1 MHKPIAL
8 LTVVAGGLCPLSS
21 PASAAPQPDANGWV
35 TLWDGK
41 TFAGWKAS
49 EHTNTWTIQ
58 DGALVARGQR
68 SHLFYV
74 GDDRPFANFEF
85 KAEVMTRPGSNGGIF
100 FHTRWQERD
109 WPLAGMEVQVNNTYT
124 KDPIKTGSL
133 YQLRD
138 VTQAP
143 AKDNEWFTLH
153 FKVEG
158 KRVLI
163 TVNDQTT
170 VDYTEPPDK
179 KPGKDRPR
187 MIDRGTFALQA
198 HDPGSTV
205 LYRNIRVKR
214 LP

>member
-1 MHKPIAL
+1 MRNYFTFVAAASGCL
-8 LTVVAGGLCPLSS
+8 LFNLVAP
-21 PASAAPQPDANGWV
+21 AAPEADAGGWV
-35 TLWDGK
+35 TIWDGRS
-41 TFAGWKAS
+41 FDGWKGS
-49 EHTNTWTIQ
+49 EHTNSWTIQ
-58 DGALVARGQR
+58 DGALVAHGQR

-74 GDDRPFANFEF
+74 GATEPFVDFEF
-85 KAEVMTRPGSNGGIF
+85 KAEVMTRSGSNGGIF
-100 FHTRWQERD
+100 FHTRWQDRD
-109 WPLAGMEVQVNNTYT
+109 WPRQGLEVQVNNTYA

-133 YQLRD
+133 YQLRN
-138 VTQAP
+138 VMTAP
-143 AKDNEWFTLH
+143 ARDNEWFTVH

-163 TVNDQTT
+163 KVNDQTT

-179 KPGKDRPR
+179 QPGKDRPR
-187 MIDRGTFALQA
+187 MIDKGTFALQA